1 MNSTDKSHDAET
13 NNYDDYIKFISDSK
27 STLLYFTG
35 PYTIGVD
42 QIKNI
47 NIEAK
52 PSKLIEIGKNMTTNM
67 LGLSV
72 K

>member
-1 MNSTDKSHDAET
+1 MNSTDKSNDAVT
-13 NNYDDYIKFISDSK
+13 SNYDEYIKFISDSK
-27 STLLYFTG
+27 STLLYFIA
-35 PYTIGVD
+35 PYTVGVD
-42 QIKNI
+42 QIKKI
-47 NIEAK
+47 NIEAS